1 MKLRRAIV
9 TMAATSVIAPLALLS
24 APAAF
29 ATESPAPAASETTG
43 TGTTAPDDQ
52 TSPTDEETTPSD
64 GQSTPSDAES
74 TPTDEESTPTDTPS
88 SPTDGESTPG
98 SETTS
103 PAPSPSTSAP
113 TDEPTEPET
122 PEVPA
127 CEEIDAD
134 YAGAK
139 VSADIKG
146 LPGKIVAGD
155 GYHPF
160 ELVVTNESKTDV
172 KEVAFYAEVE
182 NYEFEDESKF
192 LSSYVDLEFKNPETG
207 KWDRVG
213 SDEWAGDYFYFMEKL
228 KAKATQTVDMRLSVD
243 AKAPT
248 GDAYSFAFG
257 AYLDNVDGQECIAA
271 GWSQYDFQI
280 LASGSGNPDPGTA
293 KPSDKGDDKD
303 GKISVKK
310 PQGDVSK
317 LPSGSLAET
326 GSSSALPTIGLVG
339 GLAVVVGGGAMF
351 VVRRRK
357 AGVQA

>member
-1 MKLRRAIV
+1 M
-9 TMAATSVIAPLALLS
+9 
-24 APAAF
+24 
-29 ATESPAPAASETTG
+29 
-43 TGTTAPDDQ
+43 
-52 TSPTDEETTPSD
+52 
-64 GQSTPSDAES
+64 
-74 TPTDEESTPTDTPS
+74 
-88 SPTDGESTPG
+88 
-98 SETTS
+98 
-103 PAPSPSTSAP
+103 
-113 TDEPTEPET
+113 
-122 PEVPA
+122 
-127 CEEIDAD
+127 
-134 YAGAK
+134 
-139 VSADIKG
+139 SADIKG

-213 SDEWAGDYFYFMEKL
+213 NDEWAGDYFYFMEKL